1 MTNELHL
8 PYISST
14 LQLSQFLKLTLAD
27 LTKASCIQIKLNN
40 LRLQL
45 STINSFHK
53 PEPNPSKTKRESDT
67 NRVSNDQSMQDNQSQ
82 RAYSKKCFHKTTDLF
97 NGFIRHRDHS
107 HNIHWGRT
115 TQRKWSKFLHFH
127 EYKIMQHLEKAWTKY
142 GLEIQ
147 TGAHCYGIKETRMDL
162 SINLWTPI
170 CFPEKHHER
179 H

>member
-53 PEPNPSKTKRESDT
+53 PEPNPVKLRESPPQT
-67 NRVSNDQSMQDNQSQ
+67 
-82 RAYSKKCFHKTTDLF
+82 AYQMINPCKK
-97 NGFIRHRDHS
+97 I
-107 HNIHWGRT
+107 
-115 TQRKWSKFLHFH
+115 
-127 EYKIMQHLEKAWTKY
+127 
-142 GLEIQ
+142 
-147 TGAHCYGIKETRMDL
+147 
-162 SINLWTPI
+162 
-170 CFPEKHHER
+170 
-179 H
+179 